1 MKGIKMN
8 RLINTFLFLFLII
21 TINAQ
26 NKTSEGFISESESKY
41 TFTQTVDTL
50 TKVAEANKWKV
61 IIVHDLQASLKKNG
75 KEVLPVK
82 VIEVCNPNYS
92 FNVLNKEEFKLF
104 SSMMPCRISV
114 YEKADGKTYVSRINS
129 GFMNEVMKDKQCKS
143 MSNALSDI
151 EKFISNVVK

>member
-1 MKGIKMN
+1 MN
-8 RLINTFLFLFLII
+8 KLISTILLMILAV

-26 NKTSEGFISESESKY
+26 TKTSEGLISESESKY

-50 TKVAEANKWKV
+50 TKVAGKNKWKV

-114 YEKADGKTYVSRINS
+114 YEKADGKTYVSRINT

>member
-1 MKGIKMN
+1 MKKSIFLLL
-8 RLINTFLFLFLII
+8 LIFSSINIYSQQNSDLLI
-21 TINAQ
+21 
-26 NKTSEGFISESESKY
+26 ESKSKY
-41 TFTQTVDTL
+41 SFTQTVDTL
-50 TKVAEANKWKV
+50 TKVAEQNKWKV

-129 GFMNEVMKDKQCKS
+129 DFMNEVMKDKQCKS

-151 EKFISNVVK
+151 EKFISNVTE